1 MSQAQA
7 DSRETRLFRL
17 LGLSYEIRIRITLG
31 FMFLLILIA
40 NLNSLRF
47 FSQTNEVNEE
57 NLRLQTAQNLNLIAA
72 TLRTSPIEKLQTSA
86 VRDLALAAGFDQLF
100 LVETDLLRDTAT
112 GTSSLV
118 SEASLADIRSAYAR
132 PKRVA
137 GGVRQALPSTITE
150 SFSIGIGG
158 GRQAR
163 YAFFHLIAENGQPLT
178 LAAMLEAEVYSD
190 LARFSQLNT
199 LFQIISL
206 LAASTIALILLK
218 ITFKPYQQIKSEA
231 IAADVATPDRPE
243 SIDFAVSTFQK
254 VIAELQAKEKRLQEL
269 YAQQKQRAASL
280 ERYNEYV
287 LHAMPSGVIS
297 CDTDGRLTH
306 FNTAAASILS
316 IGAEPAIG
324 KGYERVLEPFPVLVE
339 LITSTLRSGQ
349 ANRITEL
356 QLANRAGERLW
367 VSLNSSILR
376 DSDGQPRGAMVLIN
390 NLTELKRLE
399 SAMMLREH
407 MAALGEMSAG
417 LAHQLRNSMGAI
429 VGFAQLLN
437 KPDAGGQNLEAMS
450 AMILKEARTTGEML
464 DRFLRL
470 SRPSELVLSEID
482 FKELASAIRRHFHQQ
497 LLDRQLRLTFTTAD
511 NLPALL
517 ADQVLLLN
525 ILTNLIQNAIHAST
539 DGSSIEIAVLS
550 DSQRREMVLS
560 VSDHGYG
567 IAPEELQNIFTPF
580 YTSGKADGTG
590 LGLALVEKWAAA
602 HGGRIEC
609 NSVPGAGSRFTL
621 HLPLSPEFIEGTT
634 RQIALAELPH

>member
-72 TLRTSPIEKLQTSA
+72 TLRTKPIEKLQTSA

-112 GTSSLV
+112 GSSSLV
-118 SEASLADIRSAYAR
+118 SEAILADVRSAYAR

-150 SFSIGIGG
+150 SFSVGG

-163 YAFFHLIAENGQPLT
+163 YAFFHLVAEDGQPLT
-178 LAAMLEAEVYSD
+178 LAAMLDAEVYSD

-231 IAADVATPDRPE
+231 IAAEVATPDRPE
-243 SIDFAVSTFQK
+243 SIDFAVLTFQK

-306 FNTAAASILS
+306 FNTAAASILA

-339 LITSTLRSGQ
+339 LVASTLRSGQ

-356 QLANRAGERLW
+356 QLSNRAGERLW

-376 DSDGQPRGAMVLIN
+376 DSDGQARGAMVLIN

-470 SRPSELVLSEID
+470 SRPSELVLSEISLE
-482 FKELASAIRRHFHQQ
+482 ELTSAIQLHFHQQ
-497 LLDRQLRLTFTTAD
+497 LLDRRLQLKFTIAD

-525 ILTNLIQNAIHAST
+525 ILTNLVQNAIHASS
-539 DGSSIEIAVLS
+539 DGSSIELAVLS
-550 DSQRREMVLS
+550 DLPRREMVLS
-560 VSDHGYG
+560 VSDHGHG

-590 LGLALVEKWAAA
+590 LGLALVQKWAAA

-609 NSVPGAGSRFTL
+609 SSVLGAGSRFTL
-621 HLPLSPEFIEGTT
+621 HLPLSPEFIQETT
-634 RQIALAELPH
+634 RQNALAELPH